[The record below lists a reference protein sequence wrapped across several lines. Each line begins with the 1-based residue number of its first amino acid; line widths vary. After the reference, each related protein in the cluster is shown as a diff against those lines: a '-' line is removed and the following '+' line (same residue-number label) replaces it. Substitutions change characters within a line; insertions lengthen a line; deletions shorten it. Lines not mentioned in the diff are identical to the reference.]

1 MKAIVITKPGPPE
14 VLQLEER
21 PLPVPKDNE
30 VLIRVRAAGV
40 NRPDLA
46 QRLGKY
52 PAPDGVPEDIP
63 GLEVS
68 GWVEKLGKTVKTWEI
83 GDEVCALIAGGGYAE
98 YVVAPA
104 DQCLTIPEGVSLEEA
119 ASLPETFFTVWNN
132 VFKIGRFQSGEKVLV
147 HGGSSGIG
155 VTAIQMIKALGG
167 EVYTTAG
174 TDEKCKICE
183 KLGSR
188 MAINYRNEDFE
199 EKLKTRLQGAEIN
212 LILDMVGGSY
222 ALKNIRLLAQ
232 KGRLIMINAMDGSI
246 GEVDLIRIMK
256 KQLVL
261 TGSTLR
267 PQSVEYKGNIAT
279 ELMAQVWPLFPD
291 MIHPV
296 VHTAFPLKEAFKA
309 HQLMESSKHVGKI
322 LLLVQE
328 QIKTSS

>member
-1 MKAIVITKPGPPE
+1 MNAIVITKAGPPE

-21 PLPVPKDNE
+21 PVPEPKENE

-52 PAPDGVPEDIP
+52 PAPEGVPEDIP

-104 DQCLTIPEGVSLEEA
+104 DQCLTIPEGVGLEEA
-119 ASLPETFFTVWNN
+119 ASLPETYFTVWNN
-132 VFKIGRFQSGEKVLV
+132 VFKIGKFQSGEKVLV

-155 VTAIQMIKALGG
+155 VAAIQMIRALGG
-167 EVYTTAG
+167 EVFTTAG
-174 TDEKCKICE
+174 TDEKCETCLE
-183 KLGSR
+183 LGASL
-188 MAINYRNEDFE
+188 AVNYRREDFE
-199 EKLKTRLQGAEIN
+199 EKLKTRLQGAKIN

-222 ALKNIRLLAQ
+222 SLKNIRLLAQ
-232 KGRLIMINAMDGSI
+232 KGRLIMINAMNGNI

-256 KQLVL
+256 KELVL

-267 PQSVEYKGNIAT
+267 PQSVEYKGILAT

-291 MIHPV
+291 MIRPV
-296 VHTAFPLKEAFKA
+296 VHTAFPLKDAFKA
-309 HQLMESSKHVGKI
+309 HQLMESSKHIGKI
-322 LLLVQE
+322 LLLA
-328 QIKTSS
+328 

>member
-1 MKAIVITKPGPPE
+1 MKAIVVTKPGPAD
-14 VLQLEER
+14 VLQLEDR
-21 PLPVPKDNE
+21 PVPVPKENE

-52 PAPDGVPEDIP
+52 PAPPGVPEDIP

-119 ASLPETFFTVWNN
+119 ASLPETHFTVWNN
-132 VFKIGRFQSGEKVLV
+132 IFNIGRFESGEKVLV

-155 VTAIQMIKALGG
+155 VAAIQTIKALGG
-167 EVYTTAG
+167 EVFTTAG
-174 TDEKCKICE
+174 TDEKCQSCVD
-183 KLGSR
+183 LGAR
-188 MAINYRNEDFE
+188 LAINYRKEDFE
-199 EKLKTRLQGAEIN
+199 EIIKTQLKGAKVN

-222 ALKNIRLLAQ
+222 TQKNIRLLAP
-232 KGRLIMINAMDGSI
+232 KGRLVMINAMNGKI

-256 KQLVL
+256 KELVL

-267 PQSVEYKGNIAT
+267 PQSVEYKGKIAT

-291 MIHPV
+291 KIHSV
-296 VHTAFPLKEAFKA
+296 VYTAFPLREAFKA

-322 LLLVQE
+322 LLLV
-328 QIKTSS
+328 

>member
-1 MKAIVITKPGPPE
+1 MNAIVITKAGPPD

-21 PLPVPKDNE
+21 PLPEPKENE

-52 PAPDGVPEDIP
+52 PAPEGVPEDIP

-155 VTAIQMIKALGG
+155 VAAIQMIRALGG
-167 EVYTTAG
+167 EVFTTAG
-174 TDEKCKICE
+174 TDEKCEICME
-183 KLGSR
+183 LGASL
-188 MAINYRNEDFE
+188 AINYRREDFE
-199 EKLKTRLQGAEIN
+199 ETLKTRLQGAKIN

-222 ALKNIRLLAQ
+222 SLKNIRLLAQ
-232 KGRLIMINAMDGSI
+232 KGRLIMINAMNGNI

-267 PQSVEYKGNIAT
+267 PQSVEYKGILAT

-291 MIHPV
+291 MIRPV
-296 VHTAFPLKEAFKA
+296 VHTAFPLKNAFKA
-309 HQLMESSKHVGKI
+309 HQLMESSKHIGKI
-322 LLLVQE
+322 LLLA
-328 QIKTSS
+328 